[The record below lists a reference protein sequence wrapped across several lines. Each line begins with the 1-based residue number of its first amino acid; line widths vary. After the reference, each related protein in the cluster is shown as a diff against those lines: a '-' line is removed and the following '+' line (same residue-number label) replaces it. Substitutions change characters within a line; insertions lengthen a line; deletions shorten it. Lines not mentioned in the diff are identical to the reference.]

1 MAARAHRLPHRRCR
15 HAPAMGN
22 RLDAQSRA
30 DDRCVIPGQGPAGA
44 LAGWC
49 GLVPRHSGGCRPR
62 EQLGKLAVGGRLRR
76 GRDKQRTVA
85 LSGVD
90 LDLKR
95 GEAVAVVGRNGSG
108 KSTCLALAAGVI
120 KPTSGK
126 VSIRARVSP
135 LLALGAGVHP
145 DLTGRENVQLNG
157 VWLGLTRRE
166 VKQRFG
172 AIHDFS
178 ELGDFID
185 QPVRHYSSGMLA
197 RLAFSVATH
206 LEPEV
211 LIVDEVLAVGD
222 AAFAGKCYQRIKEHR
237 SRGLT
242 MLYVSHDVHS
252 VIDLCDRAVY
262 LERGEVK
269 AKGQPRPVC
278 EAYYEDQGLVL
289 P

>member
-1 MAARAHRLPHRRCR
+1 LSEPVIQFEAVTKWFTPAAAGRGIKERLLRPQARSAHRAIGGEHE
-15 HAPAMGN
+15 
-22 RLDAQSRA
+22 
-30 DDRCVIPGQGPAGA
+30 AG
-44 LAGWC
+44 
-49 GLVPRHSGGCRPR
+49 
-62 EQLGKLAVGGRLRR
+62 
-76 GRDKQRTVA
+76 RTVA
-85 LSGVD
+85 LRD
-90 LDLKR
+90 LSLTLRR

-108 KSTCLALAAGVI
+108 KSTCLALAAGVFQ
-120 KPTSGK
+120 PSSGT
-126 VSIRARVSP
+126 VRIRGRVSP

-157 VWLGLTRRE
+157 VLLGLTRRQ
-166 VKQRFG
+166 VRRRFG

-222 AAFAGKCYQRIKEHR
+222 AAFAQKCSDRIARQRGD
-237 SRGLT
+237 GLT

-252 VIDLCDRAVY
+252 VIRLCDRAVY
-262 LERGEVK
+262 LQHGRAVDEGEP
-269 AKGQPRPVC
+269 AAVC
-278 EAYYEDQGLVL
+278 ARYYADQGLTL
-289 P
+289 DPSAAPRPDADSPA

>member
-1 MAARAHRLPHRRCR
+1 MSEPLIQFDGVTKRFRRVQPGLGLKARLL
-15 HAPAMGN
+15 G
-22 RLDAQSRA
+22 SRPPEVS
-30 DDRCVIPGQGPAGA
+30 DR
-44 LAGWC
+44 
-49 GLVPRHSGGCRPR
+49 SGGAEASSRWIT
-62 EQLGKLAVGGRLRR
+62 ALR
-76 GRDKQRTVA
+76 GFDLTVN
-85 LSGVD
+85 
-90 LDLKR
+90 R

-120 KPTSGK
+120 KPTTGVVASRG
-126 VSIRARVSP
+126 RVSP

-157 VWLGLTRRE
+157 VLLGMTRRE
-166 VKQRFG
+166 VRQRFD

-178 ELGDFID
+178 ELGGFID

-222 AAFAGKCYQRIKEHR
+222 AAFAEKCYERIRESR
-237 SRGLT
+237 ARGLT

-262 LERGEVK
+262 LDRGRAVADGEP
-269 AKGQPRPVC
+269 QTVC
-278 EAYYEDQGLVL
+278 ERYYADHGLGMV
-289 P
+289 

>member
-1 MAARAHRLPHRRCR
+1 MIEFANVSKWFRQVTPGRGLKERLLNPRAPR
-15 HAPAMGN
+15 PAMTEA
-22 RLDAQSRA
+22 LTDLSL
-30 DDRCVIPGQGPAGA
+30 VI
-44 LAGWC
+44 
-49 GLVPRHSGGCRPR
+49 
-62 EQLGKLAVGGRLRR
+62 GK
-76 GRDKQRTVA
+76 
-85 LSGVD
+85 
-90 LDLKR
+90 

-108 KSTCLALAAGVI
+108 KSTTLALAAGVM
-120 KPTSGK
+120 KPSAGT
-126 VSIRARVSP
+126 VNIRGRVSP

-157 VWLGLTRRE
+157 VLLGLTRRE
-166 VKQRFG
+166 VRQRFA

-206 LEPEV
+206 LEPEI

-222 AAFAGKCYQRIKEHR
+222 AAFSQKCYQRIREAR
-237 SRGLT
+237 ARGLT

-262 LERGEVK
+262 LDHGRAVAAGE
-269 AKGQPRPVC
+269 PREVC
-278 EAYYEDQGLVL
+278 GRYYADQGMTLG
-289 P
+289 

>member
-1 MAARAHRLPHRRCR
+1 MSDPIIQFDVVSKWYRKTAPGRGLKERLLGPYRAKPART
-15 HAPAMGN
+15 
-22 RLDAQSRA
+22 Q
-30 DDRCVIPGQGPAGA
+30 A
-44 LAGWC
+44 L
-49 GLVPRHSGGCRPR
+49 
-62 EQLGKLAVGGRLRR
+62 
-76 GRDKQRTVA
+76 
-85 LSGVD
+85 VD
-90 LDLKR
+90 LSFSVAR

-120 KPTSGK
+120 KPSSGT
-126 VSIRARVSP
+126 VAIRGRVSP

-157 VWLGLTRRE
+157 VLLGLTRRE
-166 VKQRFG
+166 VRQRFD

-185 QPVRHYSSGMLA
+185 QPIRHYSSGMLA

-222 AAFAGKCYQRIKEHR
+222 AAFAQKCYERIR
-237 SRGLT
+237 ASRANGLT
-242 MLYVSHDVHS
+242 MLYVSHDMHS

-262 LERGEVK
+262 LDHGHALAQGDPQEV
-269 AKGQPRPVC
+269 GQQ
-278 EAYYEDQGLVL
+278 YYADQGLTL
-289 P
+289 G